1 MIDILRSISILLMV
15 LIKLLMGIILDV
27 SYTVNAILIDR
38 LNFLRIDKII

>member
-1 MIDILRSISILLMV
+1 MV
-15 LIKLLMGIILDV
+15 KLLMGIILDV